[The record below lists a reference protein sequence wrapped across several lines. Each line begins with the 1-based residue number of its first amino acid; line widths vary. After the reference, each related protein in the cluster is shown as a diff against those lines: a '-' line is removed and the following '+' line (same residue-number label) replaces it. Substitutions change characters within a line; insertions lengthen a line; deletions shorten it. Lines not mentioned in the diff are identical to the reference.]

1 MVSSLMI
8 VAIYRFAVSHSGIGE
23 KENGSTTI
31 TFYKQYD
38 GFNC

>member
-1 MVSSLMI
+1 L
-8 VAIYRFAVSHSGIGE
+8 ARYHSGIGE

>member
-1 MVSSLMI
+1 MI
-8 VAIYRFAVSHSGIGE
+8 DALYYLARYHSAIGE